1 MDTVGNKKTRCR
13 VYLSR
18 RNLLTLLS
26 KLDRKIAGQQ
36 TECTLIKRDNT
47 HPIFPQTMKAIE
59 VVAVEDEEYYTHRD
73 PGAVCNA
80 DTPGK
85 EFALAILKLTGLEY
99 LNEQEY
105 AVVEAFLSK
114 YRQ

>member
-26 KLDRKIAGQQ
+26 KLDRKVAGQQ
-36 TECTLIKRDNT
+36 TECTLIKRDNA

-59 VVAVEDEEYYTHRD
+59 VVAVEDEEYYTERA
-73 PGAVCNA
+73 PGPVCNA
-80 DTPGK
+80 DTPGRAL
-85 EFALAILKLTGLEY
+85 ALAILKLKGHEY

-105 AVVEAFLSK
+105 AVVEEFLSK
-114 YRQ
+114 YGL